1 MSHSPW
7 SLAPDWMN
15 KSDFVQQRGR
25 TLGLL
30 RGRAHQAKLSVKRVS
45 IPPAHGR
52 LSDVIYARS
61 VEGGIVWVRDPI
73 DPRVQ
78 VIKMPWDK
86 EQDPDGTIHIIQWD
100 GPEDDGIRG

>member
-1 MSHSPW
+1 MSNSPW
-7 SLAPDWMN
+7 SIAPDWMN
-15 KSDFVQQRGR
+15 KSDFIAQRGR

-30 RGRAHQAKLSVKRVS
+30 RGRVQQAKESYRRVS

-61 VEGGIVWVRDPI
+61 VEGGIVWVRDKI

-78 VIKMPWDK
+78 VIRQPWDK
-86 EQDPDGTIHIIQWD
+86 EMDPDGTIHIIQWE
-100 GPEDDGIRG
+100 GPEGE